1 MNYKDFQIDNAVIE
15 ELIWK
20 QQEFAREKINNSER
34 AITIWTLDKKLNE
47 ITFVKPREQIL
58 VVYENVYAT
67 QKELLDKDAFYCFK
81 LIDGY
86 PANLFLMPVID
97 VEYYEN
103 VLILRTTTR
112 KLSNKEIEYVQE
124 ECEHLLDHHFKSFD
138 DVYKILK
145 ENDSITIPLNAFM
158 HVDVS
163 TGDEDSQEW
172 FSPIWH
178 ISSSYSFHVHL
189 DTNY

>member
-1 MNYKDFQIDNAVIE
+1 MHYKDLQIDNAVIE
-15 ELIWK
+15 ELMWK

-34 AITIWTLDKKLNE
+34 AITIWALDKKLDE

-58 VVYENVYAT
+58 VVYENVYDN

-81 LIDGY
+81 MIDGY

-103 VLILRTTTR
+103 VLILRTTTK
-112 KLSNKEIEYVQE
+112 KLSDKEIEAAQE
-124 ECEHLLDHHFKSFD
+124 EVEHLLDHHYKSFD
-138 DVYKILK
+138 DFYKIVK
-145 ENDSITIPLNAFM
+145 ENDSVTIPLNAYM

-163 TGDEDSQEW
+163 SGNEKNEEW

-178 ISSSYSFHVHL
+178 IGSSYSFHAHL